1 MNFIWQSLKNFYLWV
16 NGTYT
21 WGGIRRGGA
30 EGHYESKSRRKILAS
45 TILIFGSNSPKY
57 TFRLPTI
64 LLTVVKIRLFFGTFC
79 IFPKG
84 IYSWATT
91 LIKMLVLEPKMITF
105 EGDPKILEIDN
116 LSIYI
121 KYVQNDGKQCSPLR
135 NCFWDFAFYSVILKK
150 KYVCLP

>member
-21 WGGIRRGGA
+21 LGGESGGA
-30 EGHYESKSRRKILAS
+30 EGHYESKSRRKIPAS
-45 TILIFGSNSPKY
+45 PILIFGSDSPKY
-57 TFRLPTI
+57 TFRVPTI

-91 LIKMLVLEPKMITF
+91 LIKMLVLEPKMTTF
-105 EGDPKILEIDN
+105 EGNPKIVEIDN
-116 LSIYI
+116 FSIYI

-135 NCFWDFAFYSVILKK
+135 KLFLGFGVL
-150 KYVCLP
+150 